1 MDFDTSVALGG
12 LGMTL
17 WLIAVFQAFGLTGLL
32 ILLAVFIALVMWM
45 FDPDRPIRHK
55 R

>member
-1 MDFDTSVALGG
+1 MDLDTSVALGG